1 MAGSLFSEGY
11 RAFINE
17 LVSARRA
24 AGLTQAELAKRLAK
38 PQSYI
43 SKIERLER
51 RIDIVELCVLV
62 DALGIERLKAMALLT
77 KNIPRLP
84 L

>member
-24 AGLTQAELAKRLAK
+24 AGLTQADLAKRLTK

-51 RIDIVELCVLV
+51 
-62 DALGIERLKAMALLT
+62 
-77 KNIPRLP
+77 
-84 L
+84 

>member
-11 RAFINE
+11 RAFISE
-17 LVSARRA
+17 LVSARHA
-24 AGLTQAELAKRLAK
+24 AGLTQADLAKRLAK

-51 RIDIVELCVLV
+51 RIDIVELCALV

>member
-11 RAFINE
+11 RAFISE
-17 LVSARRA
+17 LVRARHA
-24 AGLTQAELAKRLAK
+24 AGLTQADLAKRLAK

-51 RIDIVELCVLV
+51 RIDIVELCALV